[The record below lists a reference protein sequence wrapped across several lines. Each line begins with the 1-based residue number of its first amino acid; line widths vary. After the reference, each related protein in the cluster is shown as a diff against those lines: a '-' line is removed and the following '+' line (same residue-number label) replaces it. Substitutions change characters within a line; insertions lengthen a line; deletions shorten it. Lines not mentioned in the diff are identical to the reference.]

1 MSVINNVL
9 KDLESRSSHFTPID
23 IASVDGG
30 TVEQSSMSRV
40 LVVALAALLAICG
53 LGIWYYQFQS
63 FPVQLVKSSPVV
75 DTAVKPIVVE
85 AETIKS
91 EIIKPDLNQIIGL
104 QIREST
110 SHISLEF
117 AMREKAVS
125 YLKERA
131 ENSFVYHI
139 KNIDSEIETPRISG
153 NRWIEK
159 LSIRDSQQGVD
170 VTLQTVAGVLV
181 NTEQY
186 QKQGETIWTIRLE
199 KLPDPVVV
207 AKLETVVEEPVA
219 EVVPMK
225 VEVIGAVKAP
235 VKVEIKSAS
244 EALSEFGQLNKA
256 SELMQ
261 KAQWQ
266 SAETLLLGLVNGP
279 QDFVARKQLL
289 GIYGQPGYSGKYAD
303 FTRRSSER
311 YPQQALFKT
320 EYARSLFQQQAYKE
334 AINLL
339 KSVEQLDSK
348 QQALIAASYQRIDQ
362 HGKAIEHYHHSLKL
376 NKQDARNWI
385 GLGISLEHEAK
396 LEKALQSYQTAAR
409 LGNLN
414 QRLRQFVEQRSR
426 LLKKVIN

>member
-23 IASVDGG
+23 IASVDGS
-30 TVEQSSMSRV
+30 TVEQPSTSRLP
-40 LVVALAALLAICG
+40 LVALLALLMISG
-53 LGIWYYQFQS
+53 LGVWYYQFQS
-63 FPVQLVKSSPVV
+63 FPTQLVKSAPVV
-75 DTAVKPIVVE
+75 KMVAKPTAVE
-85 AETIKS
+85 AER
-91 EIIKPDLNQIIGL
+91 IKPDLNQIIGL

-139 KNIDSEIETPRISG
+139 KDIDSEIETPRISG
-153 NRWIEK
+153 SRWIEK

-186 QKQGETIWTIRLE
+186 QKQGETIWTIKLE

-207 AKLETVVEEPVA
+207 AKLETVAKEPVA
-219 EVVPMK
+219 EVAPTK
-225 VEVIGAVKAP
+225 AEVIATVKPP
-235 VKVEIKSAS
+235 VKVDIKSAS
-244 EALSEFGQLNKA
+244 DTLSEFGQLNKA

-261 KAQWQ
+261 KGQWQ
-266 SAETLLLGLVNGP
+266 SAETLLMDLINGS
-279 QDFVARKQLL
+279 QDFAARKQLL
-289 GIYGQPGYSGKYAD
+289 AIYGQPGYSGKYAD

-311 YPQQALFKT
+311 YPQQALFKS
-320 EYARSLFQQQAYKE
+320 EYARSLFQQQAYRE

-339 KSVEQLDSK
+339 KSIEQLNSK

-362 HGKAIEHYHHSLKL
+362 HEKAIEHYYHSLKL